1 MNLFSLLLVR
11 LLSLKH
17 RMKSFRGNEVIKPV
31 IFFLIGLVF
40 WTGTFII
47 FYRVLGYFQGIE
59 LLGDFLAAKLL
70 SMVYLVFLALLIF
83 SNIITSLSTF
93 YLSQDLHLVF
103 SLPVSLQDIFFARF
117 IDTLLKSSWMVL
129 VFGLPVFLAYGTIYH
144 VSFFFYGLCLV
155 VFIPFLMIA
164 SSVGI
169 IITMTL
175 IHFFP
180 ARRTKDVLFLLS
192 IIFLIFLFLLFRFL
206 KPESLVDPERFAS
219 LMDYFAAMKSF
230 SSPALPSFWAT
241 ECLLPFLQSSY
252 KGSSFFYF
260 LMLLSTSLGLL
271 VTSHWVAVR
280 LYFQGWSKSQESKKL
295 RLSHGSFFNRAI
307 DVVVWPFSTS
317 TRVIIEKDLKVFFRD
332 TTQWSQLLLLLS
344 LVIVYLYNFKVLP
357 FDKSPIPS
365 FYLQNL
371 FSFLNLGLAG
381 FVLAAIAV
389 RFVFPAVSMEG
400 EAFWIIKTSPLSL
413 KKFLIDKFWMS
424 LIPLLA
430 LAEILTII
438 TNYFLK
444 VTPFMMMLSSITI
457 FIMTFG
463 ITSLGVG
470 MGAIYPRFKHC
481 SSAEIPTGFG
491 GLLYMMYAM
500 GLIGLTVVLEARPV
514 YIFFTSYFRHTKLSL
529 WFYGELCLAIFLIV
543 VINSAALIFPLHYGV
558 KNLSSAEGQ
567 R

>member
-1 MNLFSLLLVR
+1 MNLYSLLLVR

-17 RMKSFRGNEVIKPV
+17 SLKSFHGKEVIKPV
-31 IFFLIGLVF
+31 IFFLIGLIF

-59 LLGDFLAAKLL
+59 SLGNFLAAKLL
-70 SMVYLVFLALLIF
+70 SMVFLVFFSFLIF

-93 YLSQDLHLVF
+93 YLSQDLQLIF
-103 SLPVSLQDIFFARF
+103 SLPVSLQDIYSARF
-117 IDTLLKSSWMVL
+117 IDTLIKSSWMVL

-144 VSFFFYGLCLV
+144 VSLFFYGLCLV

-180 ARRTKDVLFLLS
+180 ARRTKDVLFILS
-192 IIFLIFLFLLFRFL
+192 IIFLVFLFLLFRFL

-219 LMDYFAAMKSF
+219 VMDYFAAMRSF
-230 SSPALPSFWAT
+230 SSPALPSYWAT
-241 ECLLPFLQSSY
+241 ECLLPSLQSSY

-260 LMLLSTSLGLL
+260 LMLWSTSLGLL
-271 VTSHWVAVR
+271 VTGNWSAAR
-280 LYFQGWSKSQESKKL
+280 LYFQGWSKSQESRRL
-295 RLSHGSFFNRAI
+295 RFSQSSFFNRAI
-307 DVVVWPFSTS
+307 DVLVWPFSIS
-317 TRVIIEKDLKVFFRD
+317 TRAIIEKDLKVFFRD

-381 FVLAAIAV
+381 FVLTAIAV
-389 RFVFPAVSMEG
+389 RFVFPAVSLEG
-400 EAFWIIKTSPLSL
+400 EAFWIIRTSPFSIKKLL
-413 KKFLIDKFWMS
+413 INKFLMS
-424 LIPLLA
+424 LIPLLT
-430 LAEILTII
+430 LAEILTVI

-444 VTPFMMMLSSITI
+444 VTPFMMILSSLTI
-457 FIMTFG
+457 FFMTFG

-470 MGAIYPRFKHC
+470 MGAIYPRFKHT
-481 SSAEIPTGFG
+481 SSAEISTGFG
-491 GLLYMMYAM
+491 GLLYMLYAM
-500 GLIGLTVVLEARPV
+500 GLISLTVILEARPV
-514 YIFFTSYFRHTKLSL
+514 YLLFTSYLQHRSLPL
-529 WFYGELCLAIFLIV
+529 WFYSELSLAIFLIV
-543 VINSAALIFPLHYGV
+543 VINSAAFVLPMHYGI
-558 KNLSSAEGQ
+558 KNLISLEGQ
-567 R
+567 G

>member
-1 MNLFSLLLVR
+1 MIFFLLFHSHI
-11 LLSLKH
+11 LSLKH
-17 RMKSFRGNEVIKPV
+17 RVTSLHGKEVIKPL

-47 FYRVLGYFQGIE
+47 FYRVLGYFQSIE
-59 LLGDFLAAKLL
+59 SLGDFLAAKLL
-70 SMVYLVFLALLIF
+70 SMVFLVFFSLLIF
-83 SNIITSLSTF
+83 SNIITTLSTF
-93 YLSQDLHLVF
+93 YLSQDLQLIF
-103 SLPVSLQDIFFARF
+103 SLPLSLSEIFFARF
-117 IDTLLKSSWMVL
+117 IDTLVKSSWMVL

-180 ARRTKDVLFLLS
+180 ARRTKNVLFLLS
-192 IIFLIFLFLLFRFL
+192 IIFLVFLFLLFRFL
-206 KPESLVDPERFAS
+206 KPESLVDPERFAN
-219 LMDYFAAMKSF
+219 LLDYFAAMRSF

-241 ECLLPFLQSSY
+241 ECLLPSLQSTY
-252 KGSSFFYF
+252 HGSSFFYF
-260 LMLLSTSLGLL
+260 LMLWSTSLGLL
-271 VTSHWVAVR
+271 VTGNWVAAR
-280 LYFQGWSKSQESKKL
+280 LYFHGWSKSQESRRL
-295 RLSHGSFFNRAI
+295 RLSQSSFFNRAI
-307 DVVVWPFSTS
+307 DVLVWPFSTS
-317 TRVIIEKDLKVFFRD
+317 TGVIIEKDLKVFFRD

-344 LVIVYLYNFKVLP
+344 LVTVYLYNFKVLP

-400 EAFWIIKTSPLSL
+400 EAFWIMRTSPLSL
-413 KKFLIDKFWMS
+413 KKFLLNKFWMS
-424 LIPLLA
+424 LIPLVVV
-430 LAEILTII
+430 AELLTIV
-438 TNYFLK
+438 TNYLLK
-444 VTPFMMMLSSITI
+444 VTLFMMVLSSITI
-457 FIMTFG
+457 FFMTFG

-470 MGAIYPRFKHC
+470 MGAIYPKFKHT

-500 GLIGLTVVLEARPV
+500 GLISLTVVLEARPV
-514 YIFFTSYFRHTKLSL
+514 YILFTSHALHTNLPR
-529 WFYGELCLAIFLIV
+529 WFYGELSLALFLIV
-543 VINSAALIFPLHYGV
+543 VINSAALVFPLHYGL
-558 KNLSSAEGQ
+558 KNLSSMEGQ
-567 R
+567 G

>member
-1 MNLFSLLLVR
+1 MIYFLLLHSHV
-11 LLSLKH
+11 LSLKH
-17 RMKSFRGNEVIKPV
+17 RVTSFHGKEVIKPL

-47 FYRVLGYFQGIE
+47 FYRVLGYFQSIE
-59 LLGDFLAAKLL
+59 SLGDFLAAKLL
-70 SMVYLVFLALLIF
+70 SMVFLVFFSFLIF

-93 YLSQDLHLVF
+93 YLSQDLQLIF
-103 SLPVSLQDIFFARF
+103 SLPLSLSEIFFARLV
-117 IDTLLKSSWMVL
+117 DTILKSSWMVL

-144 VSFFFYGLCLV
+144 VSFFFYGLCLL

-164 SSVGI
+164 SSVGV

-180 ARRTKDVLFLLS
+180 AHRTKDVLFVLS
-192 IIFLIFLFLLFRFL
+192 IIFLVFLFLLFRFL

-219 LMDYFAAMKSF
+219 LLDYFAAMRSF

-241 ECLLPFLQSSY
+241 ECLLPSLQSSY

-260 LMLLSTSLGLL
+260 LMLWITSLGLL
-271 VTSHWVAVR
+271 VTGNQVAAR
-280 LYFQGWSKSQESKKL
+280 LYFHGWSKSQESRRL
-295 RLSHGSFFNRAI
+295 RLSQSSFFNRTI
-307 DVVVWPFSTS
+307 DVLVWPFSTP
-317 TRVIIEKDLKVFFRD
+317 TRVMIEKDLKVFFRD

-400 EAFWIIKTSPLSL
+400 EAFWIMRTSPFSL
-413 KKFLIDKFWMS
+413 KKFLMNKFWMS
-424 LIPLLA
+424 LIPLVVV
-430 LAEILTII
+430 AEILTVM

-444 VTPFMMMLSSITI
+444 ATLFMMIFSSITI
-457 FIMTFG
+457 FFMTFG

-470 MGAIYPRFKHC
+470 MGAIYPKFKHT

-514 YIFFTSYFRHTKLSL
+514 YILFTSHAQHTNLPL
-529 WFYGELCLAIFLIV
+529 WFYGELGIALFFIG
-543 VINSAALIFPLHYGV
+543 VINIVALVLPMRYGL
-558 KNLSSAEGQ
+558 KNLSSLEGLG
-567 R
+567 